1 MSDKNNKKTMMLI
14 ATAIGAIMGIYVKAI
29 NEIRK
34 DLIQE
39 KKNEALDNR
48 VGFHD
53 TKNES
58 QNESQNEGRQ

>member
-14 ATAIGAIMGIYVKAI
+14 ATAVGAIMGIYVKTI

-34 DLIQE
+34 DLIQ
-39 KKNEALDNR
+39 KKKKENLENR
-48 VGFHD
+48 VSFQN

-58 QNESQNEGRQ
+58 QDES

>member
-14 ATAIGAIMGIYVKAI
+14 ATAIGAIMGIYVKTI

-39 KKNEALDNR
+39 KKKENLENR
-48 VGFHD
+48 VSFQN

-58 QNESQNEGRQ
+58 QDET

>member
-14 ATAIGAIMGIYVKAI
+14 ATAIGAIMGIYVKTI
-29 NEIRK
+29 NEIRI

-39 KKNEALDNR
+39 KKKENLENR
-48 VGFHD
+48 VSFQN

-58 QNESQNEGRQ
+58 QDET